1 MTENDY
7 KRIKDIIKRNRY
19 IIKTIPNV
27 VGWGI
32 GKKIFKDRTEMLVI
46 RIYVTQKM
54 SQDCLNKMEYVP
66 EQIEGIPTDVIEIG
80 KIRPL
85 GLFK

>member
-1 MTENDY
+1 MSLGGE
-7 KRIKDIIKRNRY
+7 
-19 IIKTIPNV
+19 
-27 VGWGI
+27 
-32 GKKIFKDRTEMLVI
+32 DRTEMLVI